1 MGDNTNGT
9 IAEPLRYSSTVT
21 DVAIGAAIR
30 RRRTGAR
37 MQLDKLADKAGV
49 NLKVM
54 SRIELGQRPCRVP
67 EMVSIARALRL
78 SPQTLIKEATEIQAA
93 GAAASQAS

>member
-1 MGDNTNGT
+1 MGDNTSGT
-9 IAEPLRYSSTVT
+9 IAGPLRYSSTVT

-30 RRRTGAR
+30 RRRLAAR

-78 SPQTLIKEATEIQAA
+78 SPQTLIKEATEVQAA
-93 GAAASQAS
+93 DTASRAS

>member
-9 IAEPLRYSSTVT
+9 IAEPLRHSSTVT

>member
-1 MGDNTNGT
+1 MGANISGAIT
-9 IAEPLRYSSTVT
+9 AQLRYNSTVT

-30 RRRTGAR
+30 RRRTASR

-54 SRIELGQRPCRVP
+54 SRIELGQRACRVA

-93 GAAASQAS
+93 AGAAGKAS